1 MRFGVSG
8 ALFPRDMDDFTPAI
22 AARVRELGFTGIFTR
37 FGANS
42 PFTTTRAQCQR
53 VRSILED
60 HGLGMYQATGYWQP
74 LIHPDEGVRQQA
86 SRTLQAALKV
96 AGWLGA
102 RGIDTGPGSLS
113 PRGPWAPDPYNWTPR
128 AREQLVRTLK
138 ECAPAAE
145 DYGVYL
151 SLEGHLLV
159 VLNSPEI
166 VRDVLDEVGSQFVR
180 SDFDPVNWI
189 DLSSIYSTGPAID
202 HMVDV
207 LGQRIVSAH
216 AKDVVIEDRLVIHID
231 QRPSGQGLL
240 DYRTF
245 LHRMEDLNPEYP
257 VIVEGASVED
267 LSEVKAFLDGVA
279 AELGIKVF

>member
-1 MRFGVSG
+1 
-8 ALFPRDMDDFTPAI
+8 MDDFTPAM

-42 PFTTTRAQCQR
+42 PFTTTQAQCQR
-53 VRSILED
+53 VRAILED
-60 HGLGMYQATGYWQP
+60 HGLRMYQATGYWQP
-74 LIHPDEGVRQQA
+74 LIHPDEGVHQQA

-113 PRGPWAPDPYNWTPR
+113 SRGPWAPDPYNWTPK

-145 DYGVYL
+145 DNGVLL

-159 VLNSPEI
+159 TLNSPEI
-166 VRDVLDEVGSQFVR
+166 VRDVLDEVGSRYVR

-189 DLSSIYSTGPAID
+189 DLSSIYRTGPAID

-207 LGQRIVSAH
+207 LGDRIASAH
-216 AKDVVIEDRLVIHID
+216 AKDVIIEDRLVIHID
-231 QRPSGQGLL
+231 QRAAGKGLL

-245 LHRMEDLNPEYP
+245 LRRMEALDPEHP
-257 VIVEGASVED
+257 VIVEGATVEE
-267 LSEVKAFLDGVA
+267 LPEVKAFLDAVA
-279 AELGIKVF
+279 AELGIKVH